1 MTEPLPLPPD
11 YNPQTHLQAQTTE
24 NGVFHESRKGASFAQ
39 RLVANGAPQDLE
51 LAEKVLDVV
60 LGCQELHPDDPHY
73 GNFYWMLEDTVVFDL
88 NAVEFNLERL
98 IPMMIEHGERLSPEM
113 GSRVLEAIRLGLAE
127 IESLNVLVVYSNITL
142 LDILNTCLGGEL
154 LGDERLARR
163 GYEKLVAWMR
173 LTDDNGTPYE
183 FNSPTYTW
191 VDMRALQELARLVR
205 DSDTRIRARAA
216 VARLGLSVALH
227 MHRGTGRW
235 AGPHGRAYQPSIHC
249 DTPPEINQLREWAA
263 AGELPGWVLD
273 ALDRRPESLQVDET
287 AFAPFQVTTTTYQS
301 PSFALGTAS
310 KEHSGQTNVMMAHY
324 TRPGAPPEKPGV
336 FYTRYL
342 LNDKWL
348 GDFYHATDRTRSR
361 NLIDEGRFWGVQQG
375 SRAIGLYCLPNN
387 PGVIRSAKA
396 ALIWTRRAGV
406 EEIWVGERRVAELP
420 AEIQPGEVVV
430 VGSGGAY
437 AAVRVLTRTDIGR
450 ASPLRLREIQ
460 GDLVLEV
467 YNYLGQEKSFWEMG
481 WPGAFYQGKPQCGFY
496 FEMAERASYP
506 DGRAFGRVV
515 AGGDL
520 RDQAVAPFVYDGT
533 QPRPWTVSY
542 ARSGQELGIEVDL
555 MEWKLRRRWTQ
566 SGELGFPMLE
576 SPVAR
581 QSRGGEIRLGGAVL
595 RWQPATRGTP
605 TGHGVKGNSVAELAP
620 AWLFAC
626 PESGRFAAGYTGSQ
640 PVALSL
646 TLPGGRVEVP
656 GMGVGTV
663 VWDQGQVSVDAV
675 GLQGEPQITI

>member
-1 MTEPLPLPPD
+1 MSDILQPLALPPD
-11 YNPQTHLQAQTTE
+11 YNPETFLQAQATE

-39 RLVANGAPQDLE
+39 RLVANGTLQDLE

-60 LGCQELHPDDPHY
+60 LGCQELHPNDPHY
-73 GNFYWMLEDTVVFDL
+73 GNFYWMLEDSVVFDL
-88 NAVEFNLERL
+88 NAVEFCLERL

-113 GSRVLEAIRLGLAE
+113 SRRVLAAIRLGLAE
-127 IESLNVLVVYSNITL
+127 IERLNVLVVYSNITL
-142 LDILNTCLGGEL
+142 LDILNTSLGGEL
-154 LGDERLARR
+154 LGDDRLARR

-173 LTDDNGTPYE
+173 LTDDNGTPFE

-191 VDMRALQELARLVR
+191 VDLRALQELVRLVR
-205 DSDTRIRARAA
+205 DPDTQIRARAA
-216 VARLGLSVALH
+216 IARLGLSVALH
-227 MHRGTGRW
+227 MHRSTGRW

-249 DTPPEINQLREWAA
+249 DTPAEINQLRDWAA
-263 AGELPGWVLD
+263 SGELPGWVLD
-273 ALDRRPESLQVDET
+273 ALDRRPETLQVDET
-287 AFAPFQVTTTTYQS
+287 AYVPFQVTTTTYQS

-310 KEHSGQTNVMMAHY
+310 REHSGQTNVLMAHY
-324 TRPGAPPEKPGV
+324 TRPEAPSGKPGV

-387 PGVIRSAKA
+387 LGVIRSAKA
-396 ALIWTRRAGV
+396 ALIWTRREGV
-406 EEIWVGERRVAELP
+406 EEIWIGEQRVEALP
-420 AEIQPGEVVV
+420 AEIKPGEVVV

-450 ASPLRLREIQ
+450 DAPLRLREIQ
-460 GDLVLEV
+460 GDLVLEI

-496 FEMAERASYP
+496 FEMAERADYP

-520 RDQAVAPFVYDGT
+520 RDQARAPFVYDGT

-542 ARSGQELGIEVDL
+542 ARDGQELGIEVDL

-566 SGELGFPMLE
+566 AGELGFPMLE
-576 SPVAR
+576 SAVAR
-581 QSRGGEIRLGGAVL
+581 QSRSGEIRLGEAVL
-595 RWQPATRGTP
+595 RWSIPGETAG
-605 TGHGVKGNSVAELAP
+605 ELAP
-620 AWLFAC
+620 AWLFAS
-626 PESGRFAAGYTGSQ
+626 PENGRWVAGYTGSQ
-640 PVALSL
+640 PAALSL

-656 GMGVGTV
+656 AMGVGTL
-663 VWDQGQVSVDAV
+663 VWDQGQVRVDAV
-675 GLQGEPQITI
+675 GLQGEPQINI